1 MEKYALE
8 FKVCRDNEA
17 KAEGNY
23 QTVKVTVVADE
34 EATKKYMK
42 KAAAVWIQAQ
52 IRANWDTFIKE
63 GVPGEVTLDT
73 PIWGSGRGKVT
84 VEKATSILSKQLS
97 TMTAEEK
104 LAYLKECGLL

>member
-1 MEKYALE
+1 MEKYTLK
-8 FKVCRDNEA
+8 FKVSSSIEARDAGEFH
-17 KAEGNY
+17 E
-23 QTVKVTVVADE
+23 VDVTVLADDE
-34 EATKKYMK
+34 STQKYMK

-52 IRANWDTFIKE
+52 IRSNWDTFIKE